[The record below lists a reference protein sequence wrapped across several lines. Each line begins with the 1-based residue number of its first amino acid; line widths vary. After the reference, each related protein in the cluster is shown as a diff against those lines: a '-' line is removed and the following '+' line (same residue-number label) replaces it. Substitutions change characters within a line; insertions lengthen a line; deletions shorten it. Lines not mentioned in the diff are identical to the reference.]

1 MVSRLVQLVKFVCL
15 RLMFCAL
22 PIECASALFLKQI
35 IRSSPEKK
43 TTLNIIKQ
51 ATEPYHFID
60 LTHLEESKA
69 PKLRKRKRND
79 SKQISFKKHDTTIN
93 SAKEAVSHVAS
104 LQSRIPQVK
113 VVEDEDD
120 YD

>member
-1 MVSRLVQLVKFVCL
+1 M
-15 RLMFCAL
+15 
-22 PIECASALFLKQI
+22 I
-35 IRSSPEKK
+35 KK
-43 TTLNIIKQ
+43 

-60 LTHLEESKA
+60 LKHLEESKA
-69 PKLRKRKRND
+69 PKLRKRKRNS
-79 SKQISFKKHDTTIN
+79 SKQIASKKHDTSIN

-113 VVEDEDD
+113 VIEDEDD